1 MRKPKRYFMKKI
13 VFIICFLF
21 LNNALFS
28 QGDAAYLNK
37 KINDAAKYK
46 GKDFRMSAYV
56 KTDTKSECNAYL
68 WVRVDKTNKK
78 IGFFENMEK
87 KPIKTQE
94 WKKFEI
100 NGKID
105 IDVKDVFFGAYMMGK
120 GSIFLDNFQFEVKN
134 DKGEWE
140 NIKIRNNNFE
150 ELSKEDGYIIA
161 WANFP
166 DDYSFTYDSITPYEG
181 KYATKIETIYEEE
194 NIKPKEIIKDGKLYS
209 LPSPKFIGNVS
220 VEKAMY
226 QRRSIREYAKDSLS
240 IDDISQMLWAAWG
253 VNDSN
258 YYQGFCLRTTPSAGA
273 LYPFEVYIVV
283 GAVKGLEAGVYKYY
297 PVKHAIKMII
307 KGDIRKDLCKA
318 AYSQTF
324 IKKAAASIFWTA
336 IYERTTSKYGNRGRE
351 RYVCMDL
358 GHSAQN
364 VYLQAES
371 LELGACAI
379 AAFEDEKIVK
389 LFELPKEEEPL
400 YIMPF
405 GKLTEKQKQ
414 YKANKK

>member
-1 MRKPKRYFMKKI
+1 MKKI
-13 VFIICFLF
+13 VFVICLLL
-21 LNNALFS
+21 LNSALFS
-28 QGDAAYLNK
+28 QDDFATVTKRVENAAN
-37 KINDAAKYK
+37 YK
-46 GKDFRMSAYV
+46 GKEFKLSAYF
-56 KTDTKSECNAYL
+56 KTDTKSDSKAHL
-68 WVRVDKTNKK
+68 WIRVDKENKK
-78 IGFFENMEK
+78 TGFFENMEK
-87 KPIKTQE
+87 NPIKTNN
-94 WKKFEI
+94 WKQFEI
-100 NGKID
+100 KGKID
-105 IDVKDVFFGAYMMGK
+105 IDAKEIYFGGYIIGK
-120 GSIFLDNFQFEVKN
+120 GFICIDKFKFEVKN

-140 NIKIRNNNFE
+140 EVLIKNNNFE
-150 ELSKEDGYIIA
+150 EKNPNQEFIFGWICYSESHKYI
-161 WANFP
+161 
-166 DDYSFTYDSITPYEG
+166 YDSINPYEG
-181 KYATKIETIYEEE
+181 KYAVKIEKINEEE
-194 NIKPKEIIKDGKLYS
+194 NKTIKEIVKNGIVVTLPIPKYDG
-209 LPSPKFIGNVS
+209 NTS

-226 QRRSIREYAKDSLS
+226 QRRSIREYVKDSLS

-258 YYQGFCLRTTPSAGA
+258 YYQGFYLRTTPSAGA
-273 LYPFEVYIVV
+273 LYPFEVYMVV

-297 PVKHAIKMII
+297 PVKHAIKMVI
-307 KGDIRKDLCKA
+307 KGDIRKDFCKA

-324 IKKAAASIFWTA
+324 IKKAPASIFWTA

-371 LELGACAI
+371 LELGTCAI
-379 AAFEDEKIVK
+379 AAFEDKKIIE

-405 GKLTEKQKQ
+405 GKLKEKEKQ